1 MSRIGKIPVK
11 VPKGVKVTFNDEVM
25 TVEGPKG
32 KLTQKYHPVVKFEN
46 KGDEIIVSRDNDE
59 KQIKAYHGLYRCLLN
74 NMIHGVTSGFSRSL
88 VISGVGFKAELQGK
102 LLVLSLG
109 YSSDIY
115 VGVPEGLSAAIDAG
129 GKIVISGIDKQRVGE
144 FASQIRK
151 LRLPEPY
158 KGKGIR
164 YDNETIKRKV
174 GKSGVK

>member
-11 VPKGVKVTFNDEVM
+11 VPKGVKVTFQNEVM

-32 KLTQKYHPVVKFEN
+32 KLTQKYHPVITFEP
-46 KGDEIIVSRDNDE
+46 KDDEIVVARANEE
-59 KQIKAYHGLYRCLLN
+59 KQTKAFHGLYRNLLN
-74 NMIHGVTSGFSRSL
+74 NMVVGVSTGFTKAL
-88 VISGVGFKAELQGK
+88 IITGVGYRAEVQGT
-102 LLVLSLG
+102 LLSMSLG
-109 YSSDIY
+109 YSNDIF
-115 VGVPEGLSAAIDAG
+115 VGIPTGISVVAEPSGRVL
-129 GKIVISGIDKQRVGE
+129 VSGIDKQQVGE

-164 YDNETIKRKV
+164 YEDEQIRRKV